1 MGFLL
6 LSGASSAAPSAELW
20 ERWLNHEPDSELTID
35 HQAWSTFLNRYLK
48 VDHSDGVNRVAYGGV
63 SEQDRQSLRDYIQR
77 LSTAPVSTL
86 NRSEQK
92 AFWINLYNA
101 ITVDVVLTH
110 YPVRSIKKI
119 RLGGL
124 FSGPWDAPLVTIE
137 GEALSLNDI
146 EHRILRPIWRD
157 PLIHYGVNC
166 ASLGC
171 PNLLQEAYT
180 GRNVDRLLAQNAKS
194 FINNRHGAEIG
205 KRGIRLSKIYR
216 WFEADFGASPSD
228 TLEHLRRYAD
238 PALVAALEGKPRIKY
253 QYDWT
258 LNDHPVM

>member
-48 VDHSDGVNRVAYGGV
+48 ADHSDGVNRVAYSAV
-63 SEQDRQSLRDYIQR
+63 TEQDRQSLRDYIQR

-180 GRNVDRLLAQNAKS
+180 GRNVDRLLAQNAKCLS
-194 FINNRHGAEIG
+194 TTDTALKSVSAEYDCRKFIAGSKQTLALHPPTHWNICADMP
-205 KRGIRLSKIYR
+205 IRR
-216 WFEADFGASPSD
+216 WSPRSRASQESN
-228 TLEHLRRYAD
+228 TSTTGL
-238 PALVAALEGKPRIKY
+238 
-253 QYDWT
+253 
-258 LNDHPVM
+258 